1 MANTKLSAFFSL
13 LLVFFSG
20 VVVGGFAYRVYSTTA
35 AVAPSNPKG
44 PEEKRDPEAIRKHN
58 IDEMTQAVHLDPQ
71 QVVQAEKI
79 YDHTREQFEQVFQKR
94 DTESRAIFEDQVA
107 QIKAMLRPDQLPLY
121 EALRA
126 RHDAERKAR
135 KKGSGSSG
143 RK

>member
-20 VVVGGFAYRVYSTTA
+20 VVVGGFAYHVYSTTA
-35 AVAPSNPKG
+35 VQAPSNSKG
-44 PEEKRDPEAIRKHN
+44 SEEKRDPEAIRRRN

-71 QVVQAEKI
+71 QVGQLENI

-94 DTESRAIFEDQVA
+94 DAEARAIFDDQVA

-121 EALRA
+121 EALHA
-126 RHDAERKAR
+126 KHEADRKAR
-135 KKGSGSSG
+135 KKGSGGG

>member
-13 LLVFFSG
+13 LLVFLSG
-20 VVVGGFAYRVYSTTA
+20 VVVGGFAYHVYSTTA

-44 PEEKRDPEAIRKHN
+44 PEEKRDPEAIRKRN

-71 QVVQAEKI
+71 QVGQLEKI

-94 DTESRAIFEDQVA
+94 DAEARAIFDDQVA
-107 QIKAMLRPDQLPLY
+107 QIRAMLRPDQLPLY
-121 EALRA
+121 EALHA
-126 RHDAERKAR
+126 KHEADRKAR
-135 KKGSGSSG
+135 KKGSGGG

>member
-79 YDHTREQFEQVFQKR
+79 YDHTREQFDQVSQKHNA
-94 DTESRAIFEDQVA
+94 DVRAIFDDQVA

-121 EALRA
+121 EALHA
-126 RHDAERKAR
+126 KHEAERKAR
-135 KKGSGSSG
+135 KKGSGGG